1 MFHCMWVVSLV
12 KCAECFCFFFVASY
26 MCVLKVGIVSSTI
39 FRGVIFLLT
48 MLGLDICIK
57 AHLPLA

>member
-1 MFHCMWVVSLV
+1 
-12 KCAECFCFFFVASY
+12 